1 MLPAPDPSPPGLGCS
16 LPGSAR
22 GKLSHTQHLERPD
35 WRELLR
41 RPVPRRVLRVWAR
54 ESGAA
59 GRRGRDRPR
68 RRDSPPEKDCARTS
82 AVKAVLGLAWWLLS
96 SKSCSPSTLR
106 QRPYRKLCR
115 MSEVMTS
122 ASASPGAFSPVLSTR
137 ASAGSTEPIMGG
149 PGLAGAGDGRTDG
162 RAEAGMW
169 WASGEHRG
177 ERRGL

>member
-1 MLPAPDPSPPGLGCS
+1 MR
-16 LPGSAR
+16 PGSAY
-22 GKLSHTQHLERPD
+22 GKLSHGPRLERPD
-35 WRELLR
+35 GRERL
-41 RPVPRRVLRVWAR
+41 PPPSGPRRGPRVRAGNQ
-54 ESGAA
+54 GAA
-59 GRRGRDRPR
+59 GREGCDRPR

-106 QRPYRKLCR
+106 QRPYKKLCR

-149 PGLAGAGDGRTDG
+149 PGLAGAEDGGTDGRTDG
-162 RAEAGMW
+162 PAEAGDVM
-169 WASGEHRG
+169 GEPGRG
-177 ERRGL
+177 GGVQERRRGLR